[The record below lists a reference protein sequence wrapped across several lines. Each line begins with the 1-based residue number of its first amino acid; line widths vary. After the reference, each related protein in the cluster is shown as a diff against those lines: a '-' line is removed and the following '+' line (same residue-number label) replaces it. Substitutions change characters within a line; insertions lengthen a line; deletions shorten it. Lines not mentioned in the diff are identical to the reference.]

1 VLYLIKSG
9 AGEPEAQDAAQE
21 AMTQLYTS
29 WDKVG
34 SHRAWVRRAAF
45 SCYLRQKRKVHKET
59 QVSDL
64 TTCETPPAAVANDSC
79 WEEQLRVVCV
89 FRHLPQG
96 QRQVAALFYDGLSLT
111 EISEVVGKPISTV
124 RSLLRH
130 DRKRLKETVNTEGVV
145 SPGNTR

>member
-1 VLYLIKSG
+1 
-9 AGEPEAQDAAQE
+9 
-21 AMTQLYTS
+21 
-29 WDKVG
+29 
-34 SHRAWVRRAAF
+34 VRRAAF
-45 SCYLRQKRKVHKET
+45 SCYLRQKRKVRKET

-79 WEEQLRVVCV
+79 WEEQLRVVRV